1 MNPIRSESLNTGWGL
16 AILALLGP
24 TLIAA
29 HDPPSVT
36 FYNQALAALGWG
48 LWLAWLGVHSAGV
61 RPSRTISRASSRKAA
76 SNSNIRQ
83 RQPPVRKATASW
95 MFDTAKNFP
104 PSFSMTL
111 TAASMPWP

>member
-48 LWLAWLGVHSAGV
+48 LWLAWLGVHSAG
-61 RPSRTISRASSRKAA
+61 PAATSASS
-76 SNSNIRQ
+76 SG
-83 RQPPVRKATASW
+83 PG
-95 MFDTAKNFP
+95 
-104 PSFSMTL
+104 
-111 TAASMPWP
+111 